1 VGILLGKSYINKI
14 VISVVMESSFEW
26 DESKN
31 QANLEK
37 NGVSF
42 ELAQYA
48 FFDPHR
54 IILDDI

>member
-1 VGILLGKSYINKI
+1 
-14 VISVVMESSFEW
+14 MESNFEW

-37 NGVSF
+37 HGLSF

-48 FFDPHR
+48 FFDTHR
-54 IILDDI
+54 IILEDLAHSVTEKRFYCLSKMN